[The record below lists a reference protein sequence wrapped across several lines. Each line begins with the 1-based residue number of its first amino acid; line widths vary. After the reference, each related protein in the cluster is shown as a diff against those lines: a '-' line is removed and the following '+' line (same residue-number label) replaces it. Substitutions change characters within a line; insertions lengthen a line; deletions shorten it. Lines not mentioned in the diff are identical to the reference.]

1 MAIIYSYPTEATPTT
16 SDLLL
21 GTSIENDSKPT
32 KTFTIASLA
41 ALVSANAGTGTVTN
55 VATANSTFIDMTGGP
70 ISTSGT
76 LQASLSAS
84 GTPSNSTFL
93 RGDNTWSP
101 ATSTGSPNVA
111 ILDEL
116 TTITSAA
123 TSINFTGAGVTG
135 AAVGNDV
142 TISIPA
148 ATSAVTSIN
157 VAAQDGISV
166 NQSTGDVE
174 VTNTGVLSLT
184 AGSNITLSGTTG
196 NVVIN
201 AQNNPG
207 TVQSILP
214 GNGLQLDSG
223 VLTANP
229 TVGVEYEGSNNYILV
244 KSSAAAPTLNDFIPF
259 SQLSS
264 NAVKTST
271 FGTIP
276 MAALPLVQSY
286 IDTGDENT
294 VSNST
299 DDKVTT
305 AKITN
310 VITLTSVEY
319 SGITPDPGTLYI
331 ITPSSTSYTVTIDT
345 PVVNN
350 IIDVTPG
357 APNYTITG
365 AVAGDSVQGIAGEPY
380 EFITT
385 VTPGAGYYFS
395 TPVSGNVVSGTIA
408 STTAVVQTLAGEL
421 KAVPSP
427 AIVATLLVVTD
438 IQGGPA
444 SEYTIAGDLT
454 GATQSGGSYTF
465 ATTCTLNGG
474 SGYTFTSGPTIT
486 NATGTITGSQ
496 TVVTTITG
504 TLALS

>member
-41 ALVSANAGTGTVTN
+41 ALVSANAGTGTVTG
-55 VATANSTFIDMTGGP
+55 VSTANSTFINMTGGT
-70 ISTSGT
+70 INVSGT

-84 GTPSNSTFL
+84 GTPSNATFL

-135 AAVGNDV
+135 NAVGNDV

-229 TVGVEYEGSNNYILV
+229 TIGVEYEGSNNYILV

-264 NAVKTST
+264 SAVKTST

-331 ITPSSTSYTVTIDT
+331 ITPASTSYTVTLS
-345 PVVNN
+345 PVTNN
-350 IIDVTPG
+350 IIDATPG

-365 AVAGDSVQGIAGEPY
+365 NVSGDTIDGIAGEPY

-408 STTAVVQTLAGEL
+408 STTAVGQTLAGEL

-454 GATQSGGSYTF
+454 GATQRGGSYTF

>member
-1 MAIIYSYPTEATPTT
+1 
-16 SDLLL
+16 
-21 GTSIENDSKPT
+21 
-32 KTFTIASLA
+32 
-41 ALVSANAGTGTVTN
+41 
-55 VATANSTFIDMTGGP
+55 
-70 ISTSGT
+70 
-76 LQASLSAS
+76 
-84 GTPSNSTFL
+84 
-93 RGDNTWSP
+93 
-101 ATSTGSPNVA
+101 
-111 ILDEL
+111 
-116 TTITSAA
+116 
-123 TSINFTGAGVTG
+123 
-135 AAVGNDV
+135 
-142 TISIPA
+142 
-148 ATSAVTSIN
+148 
-157 VAAQDGISV
+157 
-166 NQSTGDVE
+166 
-174 VTNTGVLSLT
+174 
-184 AGSNITLSGTTG
+184 
-196 NVVIN
+196 
-201 AQNNPG
+201 
-207 TVQSILP
+207 
-214 GNGLQLDSG
+214 
-223 VLTANP
+223 
-229 TVGVEYEGSNNYILV
+229 
-244 KSSAAAPTLNDFIPF
+244 
-259 SQLSS
+259 
-264 NAVKTST
+264 
-271 FGTIP
+271 

-286 IDTGDENT
+286 IVAGDENT

-365 AVAGDSVQGIAGEPY
+365 AVAGDSIQGIAGEPY

-427 AIVATLLVVTD
+427 AIVATLLVVID

-465 ATTCTLNGG
+465 ATTCTINGG
-474 SGYTFTSGPTIT
+474 SGYTFTSGPTVT

>member
-41 ALVSANAGTGTVTN
+41 ALVSANAGTGTVTD
-55 VATANSTFIDMTGGP
+55 VATANSTFINMTGGV
-70 ISTSGT
+70 INTSGI

-84 GTPSNSTFL
+84 GTPSNATFL

-142 TISIPA
+142 TVTIPA

-229 TVGVEYEGSNNYILV
+229 TIGVEYEGSNNYILV
-244 KSSAAAPTLNDFIPF
+244 KSSAATPTLNDFIPF

-264 NAVKTST
+264 SAVKTST

-310 VITLTSVEY
+310 VITLTSTQY
-319 SGITPDPGTLYI
+319 GSITPDPGTLYI
-331 ITPSSTSYTVTIDT
+331 ITPASPSFTVTIDT

-385 VTPGAGYYFS
+385 VTPNAGYYFS

-408 STTAVVQTLAGEL
+408 STTNITQTLAGEL

-454 GATQSGGSYTF
+454 GATQSGQVHIH
-465 ATTCTLNGG
+465 LLLHVHL
-474 SGYTFTSGPTIT
+474 
-486 NATGTITGSQ
+486 
-496 TVVTTITG
+496 TVVVVIHLHLVPLLQMQ
-504 TLALS
+504 LAQ